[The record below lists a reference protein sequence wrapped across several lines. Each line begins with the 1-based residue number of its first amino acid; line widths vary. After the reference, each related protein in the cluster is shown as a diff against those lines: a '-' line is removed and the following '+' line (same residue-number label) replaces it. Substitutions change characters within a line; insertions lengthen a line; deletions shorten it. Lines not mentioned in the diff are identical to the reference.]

1 MSGTFYFSVFF
12 ISPHEQNGIHRS
24 SSTFLE
30 EITHDRLLQML
41 LMCFGICPL
50 IESVSGFGIG
60 FMVAA
65 PIFLSLGYKPFQAV
79 LLSFIGLLAS
89 SWGAMATG
97 TIIGSQLINMPL
109 TTLGTNTALLS
120 IPMFAYF
127 VILSLRCWRLAS
139 GYRKVERR
147 SRVLS
152 IIFSRNLSF

>member
-1 MSGTFYFSVFF
+1 MFYFSVFF
-12 ISPHEQNGIHRS
+12 ISPHEQNGVHRP
-24 SSTFLE
+24 SSTFSRRSYP
-30 EITHDRLLQML
+30 HRLLQML

-89 SWGAMATG
+89 SWGQW
-97 TIIGSQLINMPL
+97 QLVRLSVPSSSICRL
-109 TTLGTNTALLS
+109 QHGTNTALLS

-127 VILSLRCWRLAS
+127 VILSLHVVGGWQAVIEKWKEGFGFFLLFS
-139 GYRKVERR
+139 LE
-147 SRVLS
+147 S
-152 IIFSRNLSF
+152 IFLTHT